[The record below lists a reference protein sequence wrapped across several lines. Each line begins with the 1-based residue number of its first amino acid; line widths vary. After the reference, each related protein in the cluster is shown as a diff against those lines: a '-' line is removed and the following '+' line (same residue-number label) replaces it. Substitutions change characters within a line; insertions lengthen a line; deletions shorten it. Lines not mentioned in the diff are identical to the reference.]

1 MGKCIII
8 AEAGVNHN
16 GDLTRAKE
24 MVLAAKSAGADYVKF
39 QAVSDTSNLI
49 SKSASMAD
57 YQKRN
62 TGKEQSQLD
71 MVRHLMLPLEQYRD
85 LSELC
90 RNEGIGFVATPFD
103 IASVDYL
110 ASLGM
115 DFMKVPSGEITD
127 KPYLEAIAAAGMKVV
142 MSTGMSTLG
151 DIERALTVLY
161 NGGITDD
168 MITLLHCNT
177 EYPTPLAD
185 VNLRAMDTL
194 RQAFGVSVGY
204 SDHTLGTDVP
214 VAAVALGA
222 SVIEKHFTMSRD
234 LEGPDHAASLTPSEL
249 DMMVRS
255 IRNVELA
262 LGSPAK
268 RVSKSEQR
276 NIAVAR
282 RSVVA
287 ARNIKKGQIMTRRDL
302 TAKRPGNGISPML
315 IDDLVGRKAIRDF
328 NIDDLIEL

>member
-16 GDLTRAKE
+16 GDFTRAKE
-24 MVLAAKSAGADYVKF
+24 MVVAAKNAGADYVKF

-49 SKSASMAD
+49 SRVASMAD

-62 TGKEQSQLD
+62 TGSEQSQLE
-71 MVRHLMLPLEQYRD
+71 MVRRLMLPLEQYRD

-90 RNEGIGFVATPFD
+90 RSEGIGFVATPFD
-103 IASVDYL
+103 IASVEYL

-151 DIERALTVLY
+151 DIEQALTVLY
-161 NGGITDD
+161 KGGITED

-177 EYPTPLAD
+177 EYPTPFSD
-185 VNLRAMDTL
+185 VNLRAMATL
-194 RQAFGVSVGY
+194 RQAFGTSVGY

-234 LEGPDHAASLTPSEL
+234 LEGPDHAASLVPEEL
-249 DMMVRS
+249 DRMVRS

-262 LGSPAK
+262 LGSPVK
-268 RVSKSEQR
+268 RVSGSEQR
-276 NIAVAR
+276 NLAVAR
-282 RSVVA
+282 RSIVA
-287 ARNIKKGQIMTRRDL
+287 ARKIEAGQIMTRDDL

-315 IDDLVGRKAIRDF
+315 IDDVVGRRAIRDF

>member
-16 GDLTRAKE
+16 GDFTRAKE
-24 MVLAAKSAGADYVKF
+24 MVVAAKNAGADYVKF

-49 SKSASMAD
+49 SRGASMAD
-57 YQKRN
+57 YKKRN
-62 TGKEQSQLD
+62 TGSEQSQLE
-71 MVRHLMLPLEQYRD
+71 MVRRLMLPLEQYRD

-90 RNEGIGFVATPFD
+90 RSEGIGFVATPFD
-103 IASVDYL
+103 IASVEYL

-151 DIERALTVLY
+151 DIEQALTVLY
-161 NGGITDD
+161 KGGITED

-177 EYPTPLAD
+177 EYPTPFSD
-185 VNLRAMDTL
+185 VNLRAMATL
-194 RQAFGVSVGY
+194 RQAFGTSVGY

-234 LEGPDHAASLTPSEL
+234 LEGPDHAASLVPEEL
-249 DMMVRS
+249 DRMVRS

-262 LGSPAK
+262 LGSPVK
-268 RVSKSEQR
+268 RVSGSEQR
-276 NIAVAR
+276 NLAVAR
-282 RSVVA
+282 RSIVA
-287 ARNIKKGQIMTRRDL
+287 ARKIEAGQIMTRDDL

-315 IDDLVGRKAIRDF
+315 IDDVVGRRAIRDF

>member
-16 GDLTRAKE
+16 GDFTRAKE
-24 MVLAAKSAGADYVKF
+24 MVVAAKNAGADYVKF

-49 SKSASMAD
+49 SRGASMAD

-62 TGKEQSQLD
+62 TGSEQSQLE
-71 MVRHLMLPLEQYRD
+71 MVRRLMLPLEQYRD

-90 RNEGIGFVATPFD
+90 RSEGIGFVATPFD
-103 IASVDYL
+103 IASVEYL

-151 DIERALTVLY
+151 DIEQALTVLY
-161 NGGITDD
+161 KGGITED

-177 EYPTPLAD
+177 EYPTPFSD
-185 VNLRAMDTL
+185 VNLRAMATL
-194 RQAFGVSVGY
+194 RQAFGTSVGY

-234 LEGPDHAASLTPSEL
+234 LEGPDNAASLVPEEL
-249 DMMVRS
+249 DRMVRS

-262 LGSPAK
+262 LGSPVK
-268 RVSKSEQR
+268 RVSGSEQR
-276 NIAVAR
+276 NLAVAR
-282 RSVVA
+282 RSIVA
-287 ARNIKKGQIMTRRDL
+287 ARKIEAGQIMTRDDL

-315 IDDLVGRKAIRDF
+315 IDDVVGRRAIRDF

>member
-8 AEAGVNHN
+8 AEAGVNNN
-16 GDLTRAKE
+16 GDFTRAKE
-24 MVLAAKSAGADYVKF
+24 MVVAAKNAGADYVKF

-49 SKSASMAD
+49 SRGASMAD

-62 TGKEQSQLD
+62 TGSEQSQLE
-71 MVRHLMLPLEQYRD
+71 MVRRLMLPLEQYRD

-90 RNEGIGFVATPFD
+90 RSEGIGFVATPFD
-103 IASVDYL
+103 IASVEYL

-151 DIERALTVLY
+151 DIEQALTVLY
-161 NGGITDD
+161 KGGITED

-177 EYPTPLAD
+177 EYPTPFSD
-185 VNLRAMDTL
+185 VNLRAMATL
-194 RQAFGVSVGY
+194 RQAFGTSVGY

-234 LEGPDHAASLTPSEL
+234 LEGPDHAASLVPEEL
-249 DMMVRS
+249 DRMVRS

-262 LGSPAK
+262 LGSPVK
-268 RVSKSEQR
+268 RVSGSEQR
-276 NIAVAR
+276 NLAVAR
-282 RSVVA
+282 RSIVA
-287 ARNIKKGQIMTRRDL
+287 ARKIEAGQIMTRDDL

-315 IDDLVGRKAIRDF
+315 IDDVVGRRAIRDF

>member
-1 MGKCIII
+1 
-8 AEAGVNHN
+8 
-16 GDLTRAKE
+16 
-24 MVLAAKSAGADYVKF
+24 
-39 QAVSDTSNLI
+39 
-49 SKSASMAD
+49 MAD

-62 TGKEQSQLD
+62 TGSEQSQLE
-71 MVRHLMLPLEQYRD
+71 MVRRLMLPLEQYRD

-90 RNEGIGFVATPFD
+90 RSEGIGFVATPFD
-103 IASVDYL
+103 IASVEYL

-151 DIERALTVLY
+151 DIEQALTVLY
-161 NGGITDD
+161 KGGITED

-177 EYPTPLAD
+177 EYPTPFSD
-185 VNLRAMDTL
+185 VNLRAMATL
-194 RQAFGVSVGY
+194 RQAFGTSVGY

-234 LEGPDHAASLTPSEL
+234 LEGPDHAASLVPEEL
-249 DMMVRS
+249 DRMVRS

-262 LGSPAK
+262 LGSPVK
-268 RVSKSEQR
+268 RVSGSEQR
-276 NIAVAR
+276 NLAVAR
-282 RSVVA
+282 RSIVA
-287 ARNIKKGQIMTRRDL
+287 ARKIEAGQIMTRDDL

-315 IDDLVGRKAIRDF
+315 IDDVVGRRAIRDF